1 MLRVRNQSVPRS
13 GNKSNQTTRADL
25 QSRKR
30 PRVLAKLFSRE
41 HFLTNRLHQDTV
53 LFDFRCQNIR
63 FSTCRPS
70 LGRLLFLL
78 TSASATNSSFNR
90 LQRLMI
96 SGLFWS
102 GLLSILASAAATSA
116 RSRPNLVAGKVPQPA
131 SLRLPGL
138 LCKQC
143 NKQSIYTLLSSLLP
157 GHLFSFTSL
166 SPIPPSSYPT
176 HTYTHTHSRTGSNYL
191 QTIFWHTT
199 SLHPLLIAYK
209 CYPNQIRLI
218 KNICKATGML
228 SS

>member
-1 MLRVRNQSVPRS
+1 MTSQS
-13 GNKSNQTTRADL
+13 
-25 QSRKR
+25 
-30 PRVLAKLFSRE
+30 
-41 HFLTNRLHQDTV
+41 
-53 LFDFRCQNIR
+53 CQLIR
-63 FSTCRPS
+63 FSTCSPS
-70 LGRLLFLL
+70 LDRLLFLL
-78 TSASATNSSFNR
+78 ASASATNALSFNR

-102 GLLSILASAAATSA
+102 GLLSIWASATATSA
-116 RSRPNLVAGKVPQPA
+116 RSRPNLVAEKVPRPA
-131 SLRLPGL
+131 SPRLPGL

-143 NKQSIYTLLSSLLP
+143 NKQRIYTLLSSLLP